1 MISVGIDVSKGK
13 STVCILK
20 PCGEIVSSPFDV
32 EHTDSSLSELAN
44 MILRLEDEV
53 KVVMEATGAYHVPV
67 LTFLT
72 DKKIFV

>member
-32 EHTDSSLSELAN
+32 EHTDSSLSDWL
-44 MILRLEDEV
+44 I
-53 KVVMEATGAYHVPV
+53 
-67 LTFLT
+67 
-72 DKKIFV
+72 